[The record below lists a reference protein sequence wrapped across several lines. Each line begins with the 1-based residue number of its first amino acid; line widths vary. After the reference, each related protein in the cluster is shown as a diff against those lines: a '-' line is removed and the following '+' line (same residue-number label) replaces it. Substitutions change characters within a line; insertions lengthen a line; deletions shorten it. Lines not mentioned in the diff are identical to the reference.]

1 MKRSYTYLK
10 GLLTLALAALTGWM
24 WAAEL
29 VIPYTF
35 DGKTGNTEYAYEYQV
50 KMPSEAL
57 TSFTTTIRYAGGSHR
72 VEILSVKLIDGET
85 EYTAVATGTDGN
97 EIADAGSYSG
107 GNNYLNIFTF
117 TNGEGFP
124 ANKVYTLQANLKVTD
139 NPPSHNGNIKVSGGI
154 TLYVP
159 PYSFGVN
166 FTVGGDAISTT
177 EGAGFTKG
185 TYAKPTNWGNFTGSA
200 SGNGT
205 ITVENNTLKV
215 YWTARGTWNSGTDK
229 STDESKLLYGYLDDT
244 VNNGRTKATVTI
256 TGLPSDKQYAVA
268 LILSGDGANNTDFNG
283 KFSPALINGQTYS
296 YVDGVLVSGE
306 AATAENA
313 KKWGDRSMAAAAAG
327 LAEGTNVMFV
337 EGLSGSILT
346 ITSAM
351 DAQNTSR
358 LTIAGVQV
366 WTTEDALVAP
376 AAPTDNEVISLN
388 FYSSQGSVDVD
399 DEAGL
404 VAAQGWENLGASG
417 TETTLAVWNGE
428 KATDL
433 PISLTYS
440 SANGYQY
447 TGGVTDNYIKGYLDD
462 GNQAQVTVENIPF
475 KEYSVIV
482 YSATD
487 TENKK
492 FKPVLINGSY
502 YTGVATPTAY
512 GYADLVLEGE
522 QNLRIWGGS
531 RNPVAAYGKNALRVN
546 GLTDSTLTIKGG
558 TNGDGAR
565 GGIAAVQII
574 NTGAALPDEQ
584 VIDWTAQPADQVKVS
599 ALPNLTNPFVKL
611 KLADGVTLV
620 VDAAIPAGHFIEIV
634 GNNVAVNI
642 TKLEV
647 GKADVEAIV
656 SGAASVTTSYSET
669 LGYTKDDVTYPLIF
683 RGTTD
688 ANWATLSNWYIGT
701 RTQGETTYWI
711 PYTGTVVPGAPNSN
725 EWRATLVDGE
735 LMAIAAGEDGYKTVT
750 LPTLA
755 NGNAQHEGWATK
767 IAAYNGVHIVIA
779 KANKFQSN
787 AESGPGFLRVDDT
800 SKITYQAYANGNG
813 AGDKSIYVNAE
824 NGVVFAEGTTSGI
837 QNMTYYFDGDGSV
850 AFATLNQAQT
860 IAGLVLDLGTADE
873 GRKIVSRKLIGF
885 TGGGAT
891 FTVADGAVTTT
902 AEDVTLEAADILQN
916 VGQYKFEKKD
926 NDGYYVS
933 YVAYAEEDEIGAMNT
948 WTAKVDGNW
957 NTAGNWS
964 SGFVPDEDATAT
976 IAITANTTITI
987 PDAGVTVGTLVVNG
1001 AGTLTI
1007 EGGKL
1012 TATKIFANAN
1022 IAAGETTLALA
1033 PMNIAE
1039 GKTVTYTTTTTMADP
1054 DSMGASSHALSL
1066 KAMTG
1071 AGTFVKK
1078 GAGVIGLFATAAEPA
1093 IVIEEGAIYVRET
1106 PATAMNIAAKAGAEI
1121 RLCAW
1126 HNNFANTANKIT
1138 LDGGAQLTLANGANV
1153 SGTITI
1159 ANAAETAAKICG
1171 SSFNDSTIA
1180 AAITGAGKVEF
1191 ADGGAFGEN
1200 KYPCD
1205 GATTYTGVISGEL
1218 QVIISDTS
1226 AVTFTAANTY
1236 TGGTVIAEGVSL
1248 NAGTGSLGTGAV
1260 TGAGKLVVAGY
1271 PSNATVRT
1279 SLGAAEWTG
1288 TYVNT
1293 ADNTLA
1299 DNGNW
1304 LGAVGNANSIV
1315 EFTGTNSGF
1324 LAQAGSMNAALKV
1337 TGSITFNNGFSN
1349 DGGYTFNGAL
1359 LGTGTLATQNA
1370 QTDVLKFLGET
1381 KDFAGTITVAGG
1393 HCIAFGEQADTGT
1406 AHEGK
1411 LIVAAGKTANIAA
1424 GKTWTAVNGIEVAGT
1439 IGGEGTIGSTLILLN
1454 GATLAN
1460 AMTLEG
1466 NVTVAEGT
1474 DINHAYATEAG
1485 DTVITC
1491 ANAEA
1496 VATALTGA
1504 PEGLRYVAEEGA
1516 VKLAVAK
1523 VNVTIPTAP
1532 ANTKWYDA
1540 DGNEVEAGTIAV
1552 DPNEDV
1558 TLTLKADDGYVF
1570 ADGSTSTTVT
1580 VNAGETGAT
1589 ITVPEVETAEAKA
1602 MIGETP
1608 YLTFAEALAAAQAGQ
1623 TITLLADVTASE
1635 IITIEKAITLDG
1647 NGKTLTS
1654 TAARAINVDCAGE
1667 VTIKNL
1673 TVTTTGERGINVIN
1687 KACTLTL
1694 TAVNV
1699 TAYNYTVNVAAT
1711 AAEAKV
1717 TITDSTLTGKNVVN
1731 VAASDAII
1739 TIDGTTLTC
1748 VDKSANEYYAT
1759 LFLNKDAKG
1768 ATITATNMTF
1778 NLSGDSKKATN
1789 QAENG
1794 TITIDGLT
1802 NEVSINV
1809 ATLVR
1814 GEYWYGFETIDAAL
1828 ATAEAGETITLIR
1841 DVTASEIITIEK
1853 AITLDGNGKTL
1864 TSTAARAINVD
1875 CAGAVTIKNLTIVA
1889 AERAINIINQAA
1901 TVTINGVTAT
1911 ADNNAVMIATSA
1923 GAVNLSIDDCSFTGL
1938 AVVSVNGAGA
1948 QVTIDNST
1956 IANVDAN
1963 KNENY
1968 GAITVGDTA
1977 IGATVDVDD
1986 VTNTKIT
1993 VMDDSKKAYNFA
2005 PSATITGVDQV
2016 GVVVAMIGDAGYD
2029 TIEEAADDVKA
2040 GQTIVLVTD
2049 VETDEVLSI
2058 AGTLDL
2064 NGKTSKGT
2072 ILGKIAVNGGT
2083 YVTAE
2088 NVPVIGTNARAF
2100 ETTNAVFTMDAVAG
2114 NITLNAGTVTA
2125 KGWDNGNNWTVPGQ
2139 ALVVKSGVA
2148 LTVPAEVTM
2157 QVNGTSITIEDG
2169 ATLNIA
2175 GKINLY
2181 SADATIKAPEGLN
2194 VVTTVAG
2201 CEVKYADGK
2210 YTVVESIVVPPA
2222 IAEDENIP
2230 AETKEAIK
2238 AAMEAAGVTKI
2249 DTYTITTKGAD
2260 NDADADAVA
2269 AVLEV
2274 FEVTPT
2280 VDEDGELTVAY
2291 EFGISAMTNV
2301 GEVITITAGVTGAEY
2316 RAGVE
2321 VAFYADGV
2329 EIGTATTTADSTT
2342 VSITNIQA
2350 TAINGKKI
2358 TVKAIK

>member
-10 GLLTLALAALTGWM
+10 GLLTLALAAFTGWM

-85 EYTAVATGTDGN
+85 VYTAVATGTDGN
-97 EIADAGSYSG
+97 EIADEGSYSG
-107 GNNYLNIFTF
+107 GNNYHNIFTF
-117 TNGEGFP
+117 TNEAGFT
-124 ANKVYTLQANLKVTD
+124 ANKAYTLQANLKVTD

-166 FTVGGDAISTT
+166 FTVGGDNISTT

-205 ITVENNTLKV
+205 MTVEENTIKV

-229 STDESKLLYGYLDDT
+229 STDESKLLHGYLDDT

-268 LILSGDGANNTDFNG
+268 LILSGDGANNTGFNG

-296 YVDGVLVSGE
+296 YVDGVLVSGD
-306 AATAENA
+306 AAKADNA
-313 KKWGDRSMAAAAAG
+313 KTWGDRSKTAAAAG

-388 FYSSQGSVDVD
+388 FYSSQGSVSGA
-399 DEAGL
+399 AGL
-404 VAAQGWENLGASG
+404 VSAQGWNNLAAGG

-428 KATDL
+428 EAVNY

-462 GNQAQVTVENIPF
+462 GGSQAQVTVENIPF
-475 KEYSVIV
+475 EEYSVIV

-487 TENKK
+487 TESKK

-502 YTGVATPTAY
+502 YAGVATPTAY
-512 GYADLVLEGE
+512 GYADFVLEGE
-522 QNLRIWGGS
+522 KDLRSWGGS
-531 RNPVAAYGKNALRVN
+531 RNAVAAYGKNALRVD
-546 GLTDSTLTIKGG
+546 GLSGDLTIKGG
-558 TNGDGAR
+558 SNGDGAR
-565 GGIAAVQII
+565 GGIAAIQII
-574 NTGAALPDEQ
+574 NTGAELSDDQ
-584 VIDWTAQPADQVKVS
+584 IIDWTAVANPKAS
-599 ALPNLTNPFVKL
+599 ELPELTKPFVQL
-611 KLADGVTLV
+611 KLADGVTLE
-620 VDAAIPAGHFIEIV
+620 VDAAIAAGHFIEIV
-634 GNNVAVNI
+634 GNNVTVNI
-642 TKLEV
+642 TKIEL

-683 RGTTD
+683 RGTKD

-711 PYTGTVVPGAPNSN
+711 PYTGTVIPGVPNSN
-725 EWRATLVDGE
+725 EWRATLIDGE

-750 LPTLA
+750 LPNTT
-755 NGNAQHEGWATK
+755 HYEGWATK
-767 IAAYNGVHIVIA
+767 IAAYNGAHVVIGH
-779 KANKFQSN
+779 ANKFQTPSD
-787 AESGPGFLRVDDT
+787 GGFLRVDDT
-800 SKITYQAYANGNG
+800 SKITFQAYSNGNSSG
-813 AGDKSIYVNAE
+813 AKSIYVNAE
-824 NGVVFAEGTTSGI
+824 NGIVFAEGTTSGI

-860 IAGLVLDLGTADE
+860 IAGLELDLGTADE

-885 TGGGAT
+885 TAGNAT
-891 FTVADGAVTTT
+891 FTVAENAVTTA
-902 AEDVTLEAADILQN
+902 AEDVTLATAEILQD
-916 VGQYKFEKKD
+916 VGQYKFEQKA
-926 NDGYYVS
+926 DGYYVD
-933 YVAYAEEDEIGAMNT
+933 YVAYAETDEIGAMNT
-948 WTAKVDGNW
+948 WTKGEDANW
-957 NTAGNWS
+957 DNAANWS
-964 SGFVPDEDATAT
+964 SGFAPAEGATAT
-976 IAITANTTITI
+976 IAITEDTTIVI
-987 PDAGVTVGTLVVNG
+987 PEAGVTVGALVVSG
-1001 AGTLTI
+1001 EGTLTI
-1007 EGGKL
+1007 DGGKL
-1012 TATKIFANAN
+1012 TAAEIFAEAN
-1022 IAAGETTLALA
+1022 IAAGENTLALA

-1039 GKTVTYTTTTTMADP
+1039 GKTVTYTTTTTLADP
-1054 DSMGASSHALSL
+1054 DGMGASSHALSL

-1078 GAGVIGLFATAAEPA
+1078 GSGIIGLFATTVEPA

-1106 PATAMNIAAKAGAEI
+1106 PATAMNFAAKAGAEI

-1171 SSFNDSTIA
+1171 SSFNASTIA

-1205 GATTYTGVISGEL
+1205 GATTYTGVISGDL
-1218 QVIISDTS
+1218 QVIVSDTS
-1226 AVTFTAANTY
+1226 AVTFTGANTY

-1523 VNVTIPTAP
+1523 VNVTIPAAP
-1532 ANTKWYDA
+1532 ANTKWYNA
-1540 DGNEVEAGTIAV
+1540 NGEVVEAGTIAV

-1558 TLTLKADDGYVF
+1558 TLTLKADEGYVF

-1580 VNAGETGAT
+1580 VNAGENGATVETPEVTAAAAGAKIGDKLYTSFAAAFADAQADAT
-1589 ITVPEVETAEAKA
+1589 ITLLAGVTINSRLDIAQNVTIDLNGQTISETVEDQFGAIYVKKGATLTIEATNGGEITTDGGIVIGNYGTVIVNGGTIAAGEEPEADVSIYNFYYQPTWYGTTTINGGTVARIWNCGVATLAGGEVTDVDNSGAMTIDGSTVTNVILRDGSDAAGVEGAGTLKAAADLTVTTEEGYKAVYDSATGTWTAIDPSIGKAAK
-1602 MIGETP
+1602 IGEE
-1608 YLTFAEALAAAQAGQ
+1608 YYDTFLGENGALAAAKAGD

-1654 TAARAINVDCAGE
+1654 TAG
-1667 VTIKNL
+1667 
-1673 TVTTTGERGINVIN
+1673 
-1687 KACTLTL
+1687 
-1694 TAVNV
+1694 
-1699 TAYNYTVNVAAT
+1699 
-1711 AAEAKV
+1711 
-1717 TITDSTLTGKNVVN
+1717 
-1731 VAASDAII
+1731 
-1739 TIDGTTLTC
+1739 
-1748 VDKSANEYYAT
+1748 
-1759 LFLNKDAKG
+1759 
-1768 ATITATNMTF
+1768 
-1778 NLSGDSKKATN
+1778 
-1789 QAENG
+1789 
-1794 TITIDGLT
+1794 
-1802 NEVSINV
+1802 
-1809 ATLVR
+1809 
-1814 GEYWYGFETIDAAL
+1814 
-1828 ATAEAGETITLIR
+1828 
-1841 DVTASEIITIEK
+1841 
-1853 AITLDGNGKTL
+1853 
-1864 TSTAARAINVD
+1864 RAINVD
-1875 CAGAVTIKNLTIVA
+1875 CAGAVTIKNLTIDA

-1948 QVTIDNST
+1948 QVTIANST

-1968 GAITVGDTA
+1968 GAITVGNTA
-1977 IGATVDVDD
+1977 ENATVA
-1986 VTNTKIT
+1986 VTNTSIT

-2016 GVVVAMIGDAGYD
+2016 GVVVAMIGEAGYD
-2029 TIEEAADDVKA
+2029 TIEEAAGDVKA

-2083 YVTAE
+2083 YITAE

-2157 QVNGTSITIEDG
+2157 QVNGTSITIENG

-2181 SADATIKAPEGLN
+2181 SADATITAPANLN
-2194 VVTTVAG
+2194 VTTTVAG
-2201 CEVKYADGK
+2201 CEVKYVEGV
-2210 YTVVESIVVPPA
+2210 YTVVESIVIEDVIAKTPA
-2222 IAEDENIP
+2222 
-2230 AETKEAIK
+2230 AETIK
-2238 AAMEAAGVTKI
+2238 AAMEAAGVTEI
-2249 DTYTITTKGAD
+2249 ETYTITTKGAD
-2260 NDADADAVA
+2260 ADADADAVA

-2280 VDEDGELTVAY
+2280 VDANGVLTVAY

-2301 GEVITITAGVTGAEY
+2301 GDTVTITAGVTGAEY
-2316 RAGVE
+2316 RAGVT
-2321 VAFYADGV
+2321 VAFYADGA
-2329 EIGTATTTADSTT
+2329 EIGTATTTADSTE

-2350 TAINGKKI
+2350 TDINGKKI
-2358 TVKAIK
+2358 TVKALK

>member
-10 GLLTLALAALTGWM
+10 GLLTLALAAFTGWM

-50 KMPSEAL
+50 KMPDTAL
-57 TSFTTTIRYAGGSHR
+57 PSFSTTIRYSGGSHR
-72 VEILSVKLIDGET
+72 VEILGVKLIDGET
-85 EYTAVATGTDGN
+85 VYTAVATGTDGN
-97 EIADAGSYSG
+97 EIADEGSYSG
-107 GNNYLNIFTF
+107 GNNYHNIFTF
-117 TNGEGFP
+117 TNGEGFT

-139 NPPSHNGNIKVSGGI
+139 NPPSHQGNIKVSGGI
-154 TLYVP
+154 TLHVP

-205 ITVENNTLKV
+205 MTVEENTIKV

-229 STDESKLLYGYLDDT
+229 STDESKLLHGYLDDT

-296 YVDGVLVSGE
+296 YVDGALVSGD
-306 AATAENA
+306 AAKADNA
-313 KKWGDRSMAAAAAG
+313 KKWGDRSKAAAAAG
-327 LAEGTNVMFV
+327 LVEGTNVMFV

-366 WTTEDALVAP
+366 WTTEDTPVAP
-376 AAPTDNEVISLN
+376 AAPADKEVVSLN
-388 FYSSQGSVDVD
+388 FYSAQGSVSGA
-399 DEAGL
+399 AGL
-404 VAAQGWENLGASG
+404 VSAQGWENLAASG

-462 GNQAQVTVENIPF
+462 GGNQAQVTVENIPF
-475 KEYSVIV
+475 EEYSVIV

-487 TENKK
+487 TESRK

-502 YTGVATPTAY
+502 YAGVATPTAY

-522 QNLRIWGGS
+522 KDLRSWGGS
-531 RNPVAAYGKNALRVN
+531 RNSVAAYGKNALRVD
-546 GLTDSTLTIKGG
+546 GLTASTLTIKGG
-558 TNGDGAR
+558 SNGDGAR
-565 GGIAAVQII
+565 GGIAAMQII

-647 GKADVEAIV
+647 GKADVQAIV

-711 PYTGTVVPGAPNSN
+711 PYTGTVIPGVPNSN
-725 EWRATLVDGE
+725 EWRATLIDGE

-750 LPTLA
+750 LPNTT
-755 NGNAQHEGWATK
+755 HYEGWATK
-767 IAAYNGVHIVIA
+767 IAAYNGAHVVIGH
-779 KANKFQSN
+779 ANKFQSN
-787 AESGPGFLRVDDT
+787 AESGPGLLYVDDT
-800 SKITYQAYANGNG
+800 SKITFQAYGNGNG
-813 AGDKSIYVNAE
+813 DGDKSIYVNAE
-824 NGVVFAEGTTSGI
+824 NGIVFAEGTTSGI
-837 QNMTYYFDGDGSV
+837 KNMTYYFDGDGSV

-860 IAGLVLDLGTADE
+860 IAGLELDLGTADE

-885 TGGGAT
+885 TGGNAT
-891 FTVADGAVTTT
+891 FTVAENAVTTT
-902 AEDVTLEAADILQN
+902 AEDVTLATAEILQN
-916 VGQYKFEKKD
+916 VGQYKFEKK

-933 YVAYAEEDEIGAMNT
+933 YVAYAETDEIGAMNT
-948 WTAKVDGNW
+948 WTAKDDGNW

-964 SGFVPDEDATAT
+964 SGFVPAEGKNAT
-976 IAITANTTITI
+976 ISITADTTITI
-987 PDAGVTVGTLVVNG
+987 PAEVTVDNLTVTGD
-1001 AGTLTI
+1001 GTLTI
-1007 EGGKL
+1007 AGGKL
-1012 TATKIFANAN
+1012 TATKIYANAN

-1054 DSMGASSHALSL
+1054 DSMGNVNHALSL

-1078 GAGVIGLFATAAEPA
+1078 GAGIIGLFATTVEPA

-1106 PATAMNIAAKAGAEI
+1106 PTTAMNIAAKAGAEI
-1121 RLCAW
+1121 RLAAW
-1126 HNNFANTANKIT
+1126 HYNFANTANKIT

-1171 SSFNDSTIA
+1171 SSFNVSTIA
-1180 AAITGAGKVEF
+1180 ATITGAGKVEF
-1191 ADGGAFGEN
+1191 ADSGTFGEGAF
-1200 KYPCD
+1200 PCTF
-1205 GATTYTGVISGEL
+1205 ATTYTGVISGEL

-1226 AVTFTAANTY
+1226 AVTFTGANTY
-1236 TGGTVIAEGVSL
+1236 TGGTVIAEGVTL

-1304 LGAVGNANSIV
+1304 LGAVGNANSTV

-1324 LAQAGSMNAALKV
+1324 LAKAGSMNAALKV
-1337 TGSITFNNGFSN
+1337 TGSITFNNGFSDN
-1349 DGGYTFNGAL
+1349 GGYTFNGAL
-1359 LGTGTLATQNA
+1359 LGEGTLATSGN

-1381 KDFAGTITVAGG
+1381 KDFAGTITVDGG
-1393 HCIAFGEQADTGT
+1393 HCIAFGEQADT
-1406 AHEGK
+1406 ANNSQAGK
-1411 LIVAAGKTANIAA
+1411 IVIAAGKTANIAA
-1424 GKTWTAVNGIEVAGT
+1424 DKTWTAVNGIEVAGT

-1460 AMTLEG
+1460 ALTLEG
-1466 NVTVAEGT
+1466 NVTVAEGV
-1474 DINHAYATEAG
+1474 DINHAYATAAG

-1496 VATALTGA
+1496 VAAALTGA

-1523 VNVTIPTAP
+1523 VNVTIPAAP
-1532 ANTKWYDA
+1532 ANTKWFM
-1540 DGNEVEAGTIAV
+1540 GETEVSGTIEV
-1552 DPNEDV
+1552 DPNTDV
-1558 TLTLKADDGYVF
+1558 TLTLKADEGYVF
-1570 ADGSTSTTVT
+1570 ADGTTEKEVIVNSGAEGAEITTPDVTAATPVAKVGETKYQTLAAAIAAGSEVTVIADIVTDGPITINKTVKINLGGKTITATNDTVGDGVFYVTTGGNLTLTDDGEGT
-1580 VNAGETGAT
+1580 VNALGPNGYCMAVWADGGKVTIEGGTYTNVGAFSEEDGAHFDLIYVKNGGSAT
-1589 ITVPEVETAEAKA
+1589 ITGGKFICETPRWTLNSHNTLKGTISITGGKFYALNPADIDTDDGVTTWCADGYTAVAGEGEDEGYYVVTKAPADAEAK
-1602 MIGETP
+1602 IGGLYYNTLAGAIEAATP
-1608 YLTFAEALAAAQAGQ
+1608 GQ
-1623 TITLLADVTASE
+1623 TITLLANVEASA
-1635 IITIEKAITLDG
+1635 IITIEKAITFDG

-1654 TAARAINVDCAGE
+1654 TAGRAINVDCAGA

-1687 KACTLTL
+1687 KACILTL

-1699 TAYNYTVNVAAT
+1699 TAYNYTVNVAKSAG
-1711 AAEAKV
+1711 AAQI
-1717 TITDSTLTGKNVVN
+1717 TITNSALTGKNVVN
-1731 VAASDAII
+1731 VAAPGSNI

-1748 VDKSANEYYAT
+1748 VDESANEYYAT

-1778 NLSGDSKKATN
+1778 NLSEDSKKATN

-1809 ATLVR
+1809 AALVR
-1814 GEYWYGFETIDAAL
+1814 GEYWYGSETVADL
-1828 ATAEAGETITLIR
+1828 NKEAQSGETITLIR
-1841 DVTASEIITIEK
+1841 D
-1853 AITLDGNGKTL
+1853 
-1864 TSTAARAINVD
+1864 
-1875 CAGAVTIKNLTIVA
+1875 
-1889 AERAINIINQAA
+1889 
-1901 TVTINGVTAT
+1901 
-1911 ADNNAVMIATSA
+1911 MTSA
-1923 GAVNLSIDDCSFTGL
+1923 
-1938 AVVSVNGAGA
+1938 
-1948 QVTIDNST
+1948 
-1956 IANVDAN
+1956 
-1963 KNENY
+1963 E
-1968 GAITVGDTA
+1968 TVQL
-1977 IGATVDVDD
+1977 
-1986 VTNTKIT
+1986 K
-1993 VMDDSKKAYNFA
+1993 S
-2005 PSATITGVDQV
+2005 GV
-2016 GVVVAMIGDAGYD
+2016 
-2029 TIEEAADDVKA
+2029 
-2040 GQTIVLVTD
+2040 
-2049 VETDEVLSI
+2049 
-2058 AGTLDL
+2058 TLDL
-2064 NGKTSKGT
+2064 NGYTSKGT
-2072 ILGKIAVNGGT
+2072 ILGTIAVNGGT

-2088 NVPVIGTNARAF
+2088 GQAVIGKNARTF
-2100 ETTNAVFTMDAVAG
+2100 ESTNAVFTMDAVAG
-2114 NITLNAGTVTA
+2114 NISLDAGTVTA
-2125 KGWDNGNNWTVPGQ
+2125 KDQDGYGNNWTLPGQ
-2139 ALVVKSGVA
+2139 ALIIKSGVT
-2148 LTVPAEVTM
+2148 LNVPAEVSM

-2175 GKINLY
+2175 GGVNLY
-2181 SADATIKAPEGLN
+2181 STDATIEAAEVLT
-2194 VVTTVAG
+2194 VTTTVAG

-2210 YTVVESIVVPPA
+2210 YIVVKSIVVPPA

-2238 AAMEAAGVTKI
+2238 EAMEDAGVAAIKS
-2249 DTYTITTKGAD
+2249 YTITTKGTPNAAAEVAD
-2260 NDADADAVA
+2260 VAD
-2269 AVLEV
+2269 VLAV

-2280 VDEDGELTVAY
+2280 VEANGVLTVAY
-2291 EFGISAMTNV
+2291 EFGISAMTNN
-2301 GEVITITAGVTGAEY
+2301 GDTITITAGVTGAEY

-2321 VAFYADGV
+2321 VAFYADGEV
-2329 EIGTATTTADSTT
+2329 IGTATTTADSTE
-2342 VSITNIQA
+2342 VSITANA
-2350 TAINGKKI
+2350 GTINGKKI
-2358 TVKAIK
+2358 TVKAATK

>member
-10 GLLTLALAALTGWM
+10 GLLTLALAAFTGWM

-72 VEILSVKLIDGET
+72 VEILGVKLLDGET
-85 EYTAVATGTDGN
+85 TYTAVATGTEGT
-97 EIADAGSYSG
+97 EVAEAGSYSG
-107 GNNYLNIFTF
+107 GNNYHNIFTF
-117 TNGEGFP
+117 TNETGFT
-124 ANKVYTLQANLKVTD
+124 ANKVYTLQAMLKVT
-139 NPPSHNGNIKVSGGI
+139 NANPSHQGNIKVSGGI

-205 ITVENNTLKV
+205 ITAENNTIKV

-244 VNNGRTKATVTI
+244 VDNGRTKATVTI

-327 LAEGTNVMFV
+327 LVEGTNVMFV

-351 DAQNTSR
+351 EAQNTSR

-388 FYSSQGSVDVD
+388 FYSSQGSVSGA
-399 DEAGL
+399 AGL
-404 VAAQGWENLGASG
+404 VSAQGWNNLAAGG

-428 KATDL
+428 EAVNY

-462 GNQAQVTVENIPF
+462 GGSQAQVTVENIPF

-487 TENKK
+487 TESKK

-502 YTGVATPTAY
+502 YAGVAVPTAY

-522 QNLRIWGGS
+522 KNLRSWGGS
-531 RNPVAAYGKNALRVN
+531 RNAVAAYGKNALRVD
-546 GLTDSTLTIKGG
+546 GLTASTLTIKGG
-558 TNGDGAR
+558 SNGDGAR
-565 GGIAAVQII
+565 GGIAAMQII

-599 ALPNLTNPFVKL
+599 ALPNLTNPFVQL
-611 KLADGVTLV
+611 KLADGVTLE
-620 VDAAIPAGHFIEIV
+620 VDAAIAAGHFIEIV
-634 GNNVAVNI
+634 GNNVTVNI
-642 TKLEV
+642 TKIEL

-669 LGYTKDDVTYPLIF
+669 LGYTKDGVTYPLIF

-711 PYTGTVVPGAPNSN
+711 PYTGTVIPGVPNSN
-725 EWRATLVDGE
+725 EWRATLIDGE

-750 LPTLA
+750 LPNTT
-755 NGNAQHEGWATK
+755 HYEGWETK
-767 IAAYNGVHIVIA
+767 IAAYNGAHVVIGH
-779 KANKFQSN
+779 ANKFQTPSD
-787 AESGPGFLRVDDT
+787 GGFLRVDDT
-800 SKITYQAYANGNG
+800 SKITFQAYSNGNNSG
-813 AGDKSIYVNAE
+813 AKSIYVNAE

-976 IAITANTTITI
+976 IAITADTTITI

-1159 ANAAETAAKICG
+1159 ANAAETAAKICD

-1532 ANTKWYDA
+1532 DHTKWYNA
-1540 DGNEVEAGTIAV
+1540 NGEVVEAGTLAV
-1552 DPNEDV
+1552 DPNADV

-1570 ADGSTSTTVT
+1570 ADGTTEKEVI
-1580 VNAGETGAT
+1580 VNAGETSFQAPDVT
-1589 ITVPEVETAEAKA
+1589 
-1602 MIGETP
+1602 
-1608 YLTFAEALAAAQAGQ
+1608 AAAAGAKIGDKLYTSFAAAFAAADAGD
-1623 TITLLADVTASE
+1623 TITLLAGVTINSRLDIAQNVTIDLNGQTIAETMEDQFGAIYVKKGAKLTIEATNGGEITTDGGIVIGNYGTVIVNGGTIAAGEEPDADVSIYNFYYQADWYGTTTINGGTVARIWNCGVATLAGGTITDVDNSGAMTITADAEVTNIILRDGSDAAGVEGAGTLKAAEDLTVTTEEGYTAVYDAETGTWTAIDPSIGKAAKIGEEYYDTFLGENGALAAAKAGDTITLLANVEASE
-1635 IITIEKAITLDG
+1635 IITIAKAITLDG

-1654 TAARAINVDCAGE
+1654 TAGRAINVDC
-1667 VTIKNL
+1667 
-1673 TVTTTGERGINVIN
+1673 
-1687 KACTLTL
+1687 
-1694 TAVNV
+1694 
-1699 TAYNYTVNVAAT
+1699 
-1711 AAEAKV
+1711 
-1717 TITDSTLTGKNVVN
+1717 D
-1731 VAASDAII
+1731 
-1739 TIDGTTLTC
+1739 
-1748 VDKSANEYYAT
+1748 
-1759 LFLNKDAKG
+1759 
-1768 ATITATNMTF
+1768 
-1778 NLSGDSKKATN
+1778 
-1789 QAENG
+1789 
-1794 TITIDGLT
+1794 
-1802 NEVSINV
+1802 
-1809 ATLVR
+1809 
-1814 GEYWYGFETIDAAL
+1814 
-1828 ATAEAGETITLIR
+1828 
-1841 DVTASEIITIEK
+1841 
-1853 AITLDGNGKTL
+1853 
-1864 TSTAARAINVD
+1864 
-1875 CAGAVTIKNLTIVA
+1875 GAVTIKNLTINA
-1889 AERAINIINQAA
+1889 GERAINIINQAA

-1911 ADNNAVMIATSA
+1911 ADNNAAYIAPSA
-1923 GAVNLSIDDCSFTGL
+1923 GAVTLAIDGCNFTGM
-1938 AVVSVNGAGA
+1938 AVVYVCGENA
-1948 QVTIDNST
+1948 QVTIANTT
-1956 IANVDAN
+1956 ITNVDDDPEYA
-1963 KNENY
+1963 Y
-1968 GAITVGDTA
+1968 GAITVWSTA
-1977 IGATVDVDD
+1977 TNATVA
-1986 VTNTKIT
+1986 VTNTEIT
-1993 VMDDSKKAYNFA
+1993 VEDDSVPALNYA
-2005 PSATITGVDQV
+2005 DGATITGVGNV
-2016 GVVVAMIGDAGYD
+2016 TAVVAKIGDAGYT
-2029 TIEEAADDVKA
+2029 TIEEAAGDVQA
-2040 GQTIVLVTD
+2040 GQTIVLVAD
-2049 VETDEVLSI
+2049 VSTSTPLAI
-2058 AGTLDL
+2058 AGTIDL
-2064 NGKTSKGT
+2064 NGKTLTADIAGT
-2072 ILGKIAVNGGT
+2072 IKMNGGT
-2083 YVTAE
+2083 FATTQYTMVGANGLYTSTDATFT
-2088 NVPVIGTNARAF
+2088 IAANA
-2100 ETTNAVFTMDAVAG
+2100 TYDM
-2114 NITLNAGTVTA
+2114 TVTA
-2125 KGWDNGNNWTVPGQ
+2125 GTLTLNVAQWWTLEGQTITIGENAAIVIPAGKTLGINGSTIV
-2139 ALVVKSGVA
+2139 
-2148 LTVPAEVTM
+2148 
-2157 QVNGTSITIEDG
+2157 VNGT
-2169 ATLNIA
+2169 ATVA
-2175 GKINLY
+2175 GEVQLLTKT
-2181 SADATIKAPEGLN
+2181 STVKAAAGLN
-2194 VVTTVAG
+2194 VTTTVAG
-2201 CEVKYADGK
+2201 CEVKRVEGV
-2210 YTVVESIVVPPA
+2210 YTVVESIVIEDVIAATPA
-2222 IAEDENIP
+2222 AED
-2230 AETKEAIK
+2230 IK
-2238 AAMEAAGVTKI
+2238 AAMEAVGVTEI
-2249 DTYTITTKGAD
+2249 ETYTITTKD
-2260 NDADADAVA
+2260 TDTDADADAVA

-2280 VDEDGELTVAY
+2280 VDANGELTVAY
-2291 EFGISAMTNV
+2291 EFGISAMTNE

-2329 EIGTATTTADSTT
+2329 EIGTATTTADSTE

-2358 TVKAIK
+2358 TVKALK

>member
-10 GLLTLALAALTGWM
+10 GLLTLALAAFTGWM

-57 TSFTTTIRYAGGSHR
+57 TSFTTTIRYSGGSHR

-85 EYTAVATGTDGN
+85 VYTAVATGTDGN
-97 EIADAGSYSG
+97 EIADEGSYSG
-107 GNNYLNIFTF
+107 GNNYHNIFTF
-117 TNGEGFP
+117 TNGEGFT

-139 NPPSHNGNIKVSGGI
+139 NPPSHQGNIKISGGI

-166 FTVGGDAISTT
+166 FTVGGDNISTT

-200 SGNGT
+200 SGNGQM
-205 ITVENNTLKV
+205 TVEENTIKV
-215 YWTARGTWNSGTDK
+215 YWTSRGTWNSGTDK
-229 STDESKLLYGYLDDT
+229 STDESKLLHGYLDDT

-256 TGLPSDKQYAVA
+256 TGLPSDKLYTVA
-268 LILSGDGANNTDFNG
+268 LILSGDGADNTGFNG

-296 YVDGVLVSGE
+296 YVDGALVSGD
-306 AATAENA
+306 AAKADNA
-313 KKWGDRSMAAAAAG
+313 KTWGDRSKAAAAAG

-366 WTTEDALVAP
+366 WTTEDTPVAP
-376 AAPTDNEVISLN
+376 TAPVDKEVVSLN
-388 FYSSQGSVDVD
+388 FYSSQGSVSGA
-399 DEAGL
+399 AGL
-404 VAAQGWENLGASG
+404 VSAQGWENLAASG

-433 PISLTYS
+433 PLTLTYS

-531 RNPVAAYGKNALRVN
+531 RNPVAAYGKNALRVD

-599 ALPNLTNPFVKL
+599 ELPELNNPFVKL

-620 VDAAIPAGHFIEIV
+620 VDAAIPAGHLIEIV
-634 GNNVAVNI
+634 GNDVTVNI

-647 GKADVEAIV
+647 GQADVEAIV
-656 SGAASVTTSYSET
+656 TGAASVTTSYTET

-750 LPTLA
+750 LPNTT
-755 NGNAQHEGWATK
+755 HYEGWAMK
-767 IAAYNGVHIVIA
+767 IAAYNGAHVVIGH
-779 KANKFQSN
+779 ANKFQSN
-787 AESGPGFLRVDDT
+787 AESGPGLLYVDDT
-800 SKITYQAYANGNG
+800 SKITFQAYSNGNG
-813 AGDKSIYVNAE
+813 DGAKSIYVNAE
-824 NGVVFAEGTTSGI
+824 NGIVFAEGTTSGI
-837 QNMTYYFDGDGSV
+837 KNMTYYFDGDGSV

-860 IAGLVLDLGTADE
+860 IAGLELDLGTADE

-885 TGGGAT
+885 TGGNAT
-891 FTVADGAVTTT
+891 FTVAENAVTTT
-902 AEDVTLEAADILQN
+902 AEDVTLATAEILQN
-916 VGQYKFEKKD
+916 VGQYKFEQK

-964 SGFVPDEDATAT
+964 SGFVPDEGKNAT
-976 IAITANTTITI
+976 ISITADTTITI

-1001 AGTLTI
+1001 EDTLTI
-1007 EGGKL
+1007 AGGKL

-1022 IAAGETTLALA
+1022 IVAGETTLALA
-1033 PMNIAE
+1033 EMDIAE
-1039 GKTVTYTTTTTMADP
+1039 GKTVTYTTTTTMVDP
-1054 DSMGASSHALSL
+1054 DGMGASSHALSL

-1078 GAGVIGLFATAAEPA
+1078 GTGIIGLFATTVEPT

-1171 SSFNDSTIA
+1171 SSFNNSTIA

-1191 ADGGAFGEN
+1191 ADGGSFGDVT

-1226 AVTFTAANTY
+1226 AVTFTGANTY
-1236 TGGTVIAEGVSL
+1236 TGGTVIAEGVTL

-1271 PSNATVRT
+1271 PSNGDVRT

-1304 LGAVGNANSIV
+1304 LGAVGNANSTV

-1324 LAQAGSMNAALKV
+1324 LAKAGSMNAALKV
-1337 TGSITFNNGFSN
+1337 TGSITFSNGFS
-1349 DGGYTFNGAL
+1349 DGGGYTFNGAL
-1359 LGTGTLATQNA
+1359 LGEGTLATSGT

-1381 KDFAGTITVAGG
+1381 KDFAGTITVDGG
-1393 HCIAFGEQADTGT
+1393 HCIAFGEQADNNTT
-1406 AHEGK
+1406 QGK
-1411 LIVAAGKTANIAA
+1411 IVIAAGKTANVAA

-1460 AMTLEG
+1460 ALTLEG
-1466 NVTVAEGT
+1466 NVTVTEGV
-1474 DINHAYATEAG
+1474 DINHAYATAAG

-1496 VATALTGA
+1496 VAAALTGA

-1523 VNVTIPTAP
+1523 VNVTISAAP
-1532 ANTKWYDA
+1532 ANTTWYDA
-1540 DGNEVEAGTIAV
+1540 NGNVVEAGTIAV
-1552 DPNEDV
+1552 DPNTRV
-1558 TLTLKADDGYVF
+1558 ILTLKADEGYVF
-1570 ADGSTSTTVT
+1570 ADGSAERVYM
-1580 VNAGETGAT
+1580 VNVGETGVT
-1589 ITVPEVETAEAKA
+1589 ITAREVETAEAKA
-1602 MIGETP
+1602 MIGKTP
-1608 YLTFAEALAAAQAGQ
+1608 YLTFAAALTAAKKGD

-1654 TAARAINVDCAGE
+1654 TAARAINVDTTGD

-1687 KACTLTL
+1687 KPCILTL

-1699 TAYNYTVNVAAT
+1699 TAYNYTVNVAKSAG
-1711 AAEAKV
+1711 AV
-1717 TITDSTLTGKNVVN
+1717 QITITNSALTGKNVVN
-1731 VAASDAII
+1731 VAAPGSNI

-1748 VDKSANEYYAT
+1748 VDESANEYYAT

-1864 TSTAARAINVD
+1864 TSTAGRAINVD
-1875 CAGAVTIKNLTIVA
+1875 CAGAVTIKNLTINA
-1889 AERAINIINQAA
+1889 NGARAINIINKAA

-1911 ADNNAVMIATSA
+1911 AANNAVMIATSA
-1923 GAVNLSIDDCSFTGL
+1923 GAAEVSIVGCNFTGL
-1938 AVVSVNGAGA
+1938 SVVGVYGAGA
-1948 QVTIDNST
+1948 DVTIANST

-1993 VMDDSKKAYNFA
+1993 VMGDSKKAYNFI
-2005 PSATITGVDQV
+2005 PGLATITGVDEV
-2016 GVVVAMIGDAGYD
+2016 GCVVAMIGEAGYD
-2029 TIEEAADDVKA
+2029 TIEEAAGDVKA

-2083 YVTAE
+2083 YITAE

-2148 LTVPAEVTM
+2148 LNVPAEVTM
-2157 QVNGTSITIEDG
+2157 QVNGTSITIENG

-2181 SADATIKAPEGLN
+2181 SADATIKAPANLN
-2194 VVTTVAG
+2194 VTTSVAG
-2201 CEVKYADGK
+2201 CEVKYVEGV

-2238 AAMEAAGVTKI
+2238 EAMEAAGVTEI
-2249 DTYTITTKGAD
+2249 ESYIITTTNK
-2260 NDADADAVA
+2260 DAVA
-2269 AVLEV
+2269 QVEDVVEVLSV
-2274 FEVTPT
+2274 FDVEPT
-2280 VDEDGELTVAY
+2280 VEDGKLVVAY

-2301 GEVITITAGVTGAEY
+2301 GDTVTITAGVTGAEY

-2321 VAFYADGV
+2321 VVFYADGA
-2329 EIGTATTTADSTT
+2329 EIGKATTTADSTT
-2342 VSITNIQA
+2342 VSITNIDA
-2350 TAINGKKI
+2350 EDINGKKI
-2358 TVKAIK
+2358 TVKAATK